1 MEKIRKA
8 LAYPPSL
15 VNYALEKIVFTN
27 ANPFWSLATHL
38 SGTGVK
44 PEIKIFNRDRVTEI
58 DEFWSKNTVY
68 VPAIQSALQ
77 SRTNLEWR
85 FRIHPMFRE
94 LTGLYGDH
102 DNEVVL
108 DYGCGPGNDL
118 AGFAIHS
125 HPRKII
131 GMDISAKSLSLASHR
146 LALHKIDPDRVEL
159 IQIHDSNPVVPLP
172 DSSVDFI
179 SCQGV
184 LMHTSGPVK
193 ILAEFFRVLKPGSR
207 ACIMVYSRP
216 SIWFHLYTAYEKM
229 IVRNEFPGMTVEQAF
244 TGNTDGLDCPMSR
257 CFPVDDF
264 TAMCSEGGLECRYAG
279 GYLTETEMIS
289 LGRYL
294 KPALDDPRLGQTH
307 KEFLRNLGFDRRG
320 LPTFQGRYAGV
331 SGVYHLIKNKP
342 LSNNKQK

>member
-8 LAYPPSL
+8 LAYPPAL
-15 VNYALEKIVFTN
+15 VNYALEKIVFTC
-27 ANPFWSLATHL
+27 AKPLWSLATRI
-38 SGTGVK
+38 SGTGINPEVK
-44 PEIKIFNRDRVTEI
+44 IYNPDRLTEI

-68 VPAIQSALQ
+68 APAIQSALQ
-77 SRTNLEWR
+77 SRMNIEWR

-94 LTGLYGDH
+94 LTGLYGNH

-118 AGFAIHS
+118 TGFAIHS
-125 HPRKII
+125 RPKKII

-146 LALHKIDPDRVEL
+146 LALHKIDPGQIEL
-159 IQIHDSNPVVPLP
+159 IQLHDADSVVPLP

-184 LMHTSGPVK
+184 LMHTSEPLQ
-193 ILAEFFRVLKPGSR
+193 ILAEFFRVLKPGSK
-207 ACIMVYSRP
+207 ACIMVYSQP

-229 IVRNEFPGMTVEQAF
+229 IVRNAFPGMTVEQAF

-257 CFPVDDF
+257 CFPVNDF
-264 TAMCSEGGLECRYAG
+264 IAMCRGVGFECHYAG

-289 LGRYL
+289 LRRYL
-294 KPALDDPRLGQTH
+294 KPALDDPRLGQIH
-307 KEFLRNLGFDRRG
+307 KEFLRALNFDKRG
-320 LPTFQGRYAGV
+320 WPTFQGSYAGV
-331 SGVYHLIKNKP
+331 SGVYHLKKTIEAG
-342 LSNNKQK
+342 